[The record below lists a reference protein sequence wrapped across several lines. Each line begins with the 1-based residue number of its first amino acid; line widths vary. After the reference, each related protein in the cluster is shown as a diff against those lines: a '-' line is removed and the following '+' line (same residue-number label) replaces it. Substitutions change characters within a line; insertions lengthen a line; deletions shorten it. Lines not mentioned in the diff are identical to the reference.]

1 MESLEGLPIMSIEIK
16 QLMVKSNVVQKREAG
31 GDGDKKKEQAALAK
45 DVLEQCRNLILEI
58 MDDNRDR

>member
-1 MESLEGLPIMSIEIK
+1 MSIEIK
-16 QLMVKSNVVQKREAG
+16 QLMVKSNVVQKRETG
-31 GDGDKKKEQAALAK
+31 GDADKKKEQAALAK